1 MHTKQTEDSLPPWK
15 ITFKLQSRL
24 TKEAPGPNFPQSLP
38 PALALPYNFFFLFPS
53 PFLLSH
59 PSPSPFLPSFFPF
72 PPSPFL
78 LSPSSFQLPPS
89 PFLLPISSFSL
100 PSSRFLLLPS
110 FFPLPSSRFLLTL
123 LSPPLL
129 PASSFP
135 PL

>member
-59 PSPSPFLPSFFPF
+59 SSFLLPPSPFLLPAPS
-72 PPSPFL
+72 PSPFL
-78 LSPSSFQLPPS
+78 LSPSSFPLPPLPPS
-89 PFLLPISSFSL
+89 SL
-100 PSSRFLLLPS
+100 PSSPFLLLPS
-110 FFPLPSSRFLLTL
+110 SFPLPP
-123 LSPPLL
+123 SPPLPL
-129 PASSFP
+129 PLFFP
-135 PL
+135 S